1 MKFKSVRISGFKS
14 FLESTEIEINNGLTG
29 VVGPNGCGKSNIVE
43 AVKWIMGENSARQMR
58 GDGMDD
64 VIFSGTNERP
74 ARNFAEVSIKLD
86 NAAKKAPAIFN
97 HHDEIEITR
106 KIEREKGSIYRVN
119 GKQVRARDVQ
129 LIFADSGTGARSSGI
144 VSQGRIAQIIDANPE
159 DRRVILEEAANIK
172 GLHSRRHEAELKLK
186 GASDNL
192 DRLVDIEQTYKEQ
205 LIELEKQG
213 RKAARYRSV
222 GERIRKAEATL
233 FLNLLNNA
241 KIEFNDLNVQLKDA
255 NQNVDRG
262 QIQVSKQTKFQLE
275 ISNKIPTYKKS
286 ESDKAAILQ
295 ALNITKIR
303 LEEEKLSA
311 QNALDN
317 ITSQIVLIKNDVARE
332 FEIKEDAKKSLI
344 NLLTE
349 EKNLIEDTKNFSS
362 KISKATDLVKEL
374 KIKSDNADER
384 LSTVTSEIYSIR
396 SDKSDLEKRIKN
408 LKEKI
413 ETAQNQLINLNI
425 DSDKN
430 NFKLDKQK
438 LIDLKKLVQENN
450 KLNYLNKS
458 QLEKLEKLESGFVKE
473 KNIAMFEFN
482 KVNAELDSLSSLLGH
497 DSLNQNTLEKKLGN
511 INNLEEAIG
520 SVLGET
526 LLAPI
531 FSEDNAVEN
540 STYWRDDF
548 KAALTTELPEHVTP
562 IISKITKSSIL
573 DTALTGVGIVENKE
587 IAFKIQKKLTFG
599 QALTTPNGG
608 LWRWDGFVQPQGVQN
623 SYSERLQQIARLRF
637 LQNELPSLEKKQSLT
652 EKKLDESINN
662 TKKCRDNISNLQIK
676 LSELI
681 SQSNQL
687 ELENTKLESKML
699 SSEILIQ
706 ELKNIELTSKKDLIE
721 LEKEFNNS
729 INLPSLLAEELK
741 VRNNADQCR
750 IELTDAMAAEQQ
762 IKSEES
768 FQSRNLI
775 QISNQKESWKI
786 REEEAKTRLILL
798 EERLKLSQDEK
809 KRLSTLPN
817 IFEKKEEELIIKVED
832 AIRNRNIAADELVQ
846 TETSLNQADK
856 FLREAEKEVSSLREE
871 MIKIEAL
878 LNLSKIKIQNIEE
891 RVFEKLRIKSDELNK
906 IVNTKEED
914 RPNKSIEILEKTLER
929 LINERETLGAVNL
942 RAEDEMNEMQSKIEV
957 MSKERID
964 LEQAIAKL
972 RSGIFELNKEG
983 RQRLKE
989 SFEEVNENFK
999 QLFQK
1004 LFGGGNAELRLVG
1017 NDDPLQAG
1025 LEVLA
1030 SPPGKKMQLL
1040 SLLSG
1045 GEQALTAISLIFSV
1059 FLCNPAP
1066 ICILDEVDAPLDDSN
1081 VGKFCG
1087 LLKKIVEETNTY
1099 FMVITHHR
1107 LTMAKMDRLFG
1118 VTMEQ
1123 KGISKLVSVDL
1134 EQASRIRDT
1143 TLKDNFL

>member
-1 MKFKSVRISGFKS
+1 MKFQSVRISGFKS
-14 FLESTEIEINNGLTG
+14 FLEPTEIQMNRGLTG

-43 AVKWIMGENSARQMR
+43 AIKWIMGENSARQMR

-74 ARNFAEVSIKLD
+74 SRNFAEVSIKLD
-86 NAAKKAPAIFN
+86 NSEKKAPAIFN
-97 HHDEIEITR
+97 HYDEIEITR
-106 KIEREKGSIYRVN
+106 KIEREKGSVYRVN
-119 GKQVRARDVQ
+119 GKQVRARDIQ
-129 LIFADSGTGARSSGI
+129 LIFADNGTGARSSGI
-144 VSQGRIAQIIDANPE
+144 VGQGRIAQIIDSNPE

-192 DRLVDIEQTYKEQ
+192 DRLSDIEQTYKEQ

-233 FLNLLNNA
+233 FFNLMNNA
-241 KIEFNDLNVQLKDA
+241 KKEANDLDIQLKNA
-255 NQNVDRG
+255 NENVSQG
-262 QIQVSKQTKFQLE
+262 QIKVAEHTKSQLHLA
-275 ISNKIPTYKKS
+275 NKIPDLKKD
-286 ESDKAAILQ
+286 EAEKAATLQ
-295 ALNITKIR
+295 TLNITKIK
-303 LEEEKLSA
+303 LDEEKSSA
-311 QNALDN
+311 QNTLQN
-317 ITSQIVLIKNDVARE
+317 IINQINLINNDIARE
-332 FEIKEDAKKSLI
+332 SEIKEDAKKSLS

-349 EKNLIEDTKNFSS
+349 EKNLKEDSENFST
-362 KISKATDLVKEL
+362 KITKATDLVKKL
-374 KIKSDNADER
+374 RSISDAADDK
-384 LSTVTSEIYSIR
+384 LSTITSEIYSIK

-408 LKEKI
+408 LKQKI
-413 ETAQNQLINLNI
+413 EVTQNQLANFNI
-425 DSDKN
+425 EDDKN
-430 NFKLDKQK
+430 RFKLDKEKIINIKK
-438 LIDLKKLVQENN
+438 LIQENN
-450 KLNYLNKS
+450 QLNDGYNVE
-458 QLEKLEKLESGFVKE
+458 LEKLEKLETRLVEE
-473 KNIAMFEFN
+473 KNTAVFEFN
-482 KVNAELDSLSSLLGH
+482 KVNLEFDSLSTLLGR
-497 DSLNQNTLEKKLGN
+497 DTLNSNTLEKTIGN

-531 FSEDNAVEN
+531 LSDDQSTENA
-540 STYWRDDF
+540 TYWREDF
-548 KAALTTELPEHVTP
+548 KTISTASLPESVIPIVT
-562 IISKITKSSIL
+562 KITKSSIL
-573 DTALTGVGIVENKE
+573 DTALKGVGIVDNKE
-587 IAFKIQKKLTFG
+587 IAFKLQKELTFG
-599 QALTTPNGG
+599 QALTTPSGG

-623 SYSERLQQIARLRF
+623 SYSERLQQIARLRL
-637 LQNELPSLEKKQSLT
+637 LQNKLPSLKEKQSLS
-652 EKKLDESINN
+652 EKRLKECFNNIKKYKDDLANLQVKLASLISESNELELQN
-662 TKKCRDNISNLQIK
+662 TKV
-676 LSELI
+676 
-681 SQSNQL
+681 
-687 ELENTKLESKML
+687 ESKLL
-699 SSEILIQ
+699 SSEALIK
-706 ELKNIELTSKKDLIE
+706 ELKNTERMSLEELSE

-729 INLPSLLAEELK
+729 LNLPSLLAEELK
-741 VRNNADQCR
+741 VRNNADQSR
-750 IELTDAMAAEQQ
+750 NELTDAMAAEQQ

-775 QISNQKESWKI
+775 QLGHQKENWKV
-786 REEEAKTRLILL
+786 REEEAKTRLISL
-798 EERLKLSQDEK
+798 EERLKASQDEK
-809 KRLSTLPN
+809 NRLSTLPES
-817 IFEKKEEELIIKVED
+817 FEKKEAELNTKIEE
-832 AIRNRNIAADELVQ
+832 AISNRNIAADQLVKN
-846 TETSLNQADK
+846 ETSLNDADK
-856 FLREAEKEVSSLREE
+856 LVREAEKAVSTLREE

-878 LNLSKIKIQNIEE
+878 LNLSKAKIQNIEE
-891 RVFEKLRIKSDELNK
+891 RVFEKLKIKSTELNK
-906 IVNTKEED
+906 FINTKVED
-914 RPNKSIEILEKTLER
+914 QPIKSIEILEKTLQR
-929 LINERETLGAVNL
+929 LLNERETLGAVNL
-942 RAEDEMNEMQSKIEV
+942 RAEDEMNEMLNKIEV
-957 MSKERID
+957 MSKERVD
-964 LEQAIAKL
+964 LEEAIAKL

-1017 NDDPLQAG
+1017 NEDPLQAG

-1066 ICILDEVDAPLDDSN
+1066 ICILDEVDAPLDDTN
-1081 VGKFCG
+1081 VGRFCD
-1087 LLKKIVEETNTY
+1087 LLNQIVDETNTY

-1134 EQASRIRDT
+1134 EQASRIRDIA
-1143 TLKDNFL
+1143 